1 MGWDYIN
8 RIAYGVEMIAWDNNE
23 IEPLLT
29 KYKNIL
35 SYDKDMASAPKGS
48 IFVYVDSTYKI
59 LDEDHG
65 SYSGGRLD
73 TLGGTFNRP
82 RHECI
87 HERNKSL
94 EPPTLTH
101 EEQTALKEV
110 ETLSRDK
117 CCWVHDARVYH

>member
-87 HERNKSL
+87 HERHIVSFFRHYVTNENMILSNIVKPL
-94 EPPTLTH
+94 VNYIMW
-101 EEQTALKEV
+101 AL
-110 ETLSRDK
+110 
-117 CCWVHDARVYH
+117 